1 MPLYKHCHINSLSEL
16 WVWHIV
22 EDEQHLI
29 QNGSLGSN
37 CIKRLKEM
45 THTHQ
50 RKGFLAIRS
59 LLAVANISIDD
70 LRYSNTG
77 KPYLF
82 NGPYLSFS
90 HTRDFAAIAI
100 GTVPIGVDVE
110 RHRSKIKRIAKKF
123 ISPNDQAPSNT
134 IAELT
139 DLWCIKE
146 STYKAVS
153 IPGLQ
158 FNKDILVDLRM
169 SNQEVVRCKDET
181 YDIFR
186 YVWSEHSCAVTVKN
200 QT

>member
-1 MPLYKHCHINSLSEL
+1 MPIYKHCQINPFSEL

-22 EDEQHLI
+22 EDEQHLF

-37 CIKRLKEM
+37 CINRLQAM

-77 KPYLF
+77 KPYLL
-82 NGPYLSFS
+82 NGPYISFS

-123 ISPNDQAPSNT
+123 INPKDQAPLNT
-134 IAELT
+134 IADLT

-146 STYKAVS
+146 SIYKAVS

-158 FNKDILVDLRM
+158 FNKDILVDLRP
-169 SNQEVVRCKDET
+169 SNQEIVRCKEET

-186 YVWSEHSCAVTVKN
+186 YVFNEHSCAVTVKKKS
-200 QT
+200 

>member
-1 MPLYKHCHINSLSEL
+1 
-16 WVWHIV
+16 
-22 EDEQHLI
+22 
-29 QNGSLGSN
+29 
-37 CIKRLKEM
+37 M

-77 KPYLF
+77 KPYLL
-82 NGPYLSFS
+82 NGPYISFS
-90 HTRDFAAIAI
+90 HTIDFAAIAI

-123 ISPNDQAPSNT
+123 INPKDQAPLNT
-134 IAELT
+134 IADLT

-146 STYKAVS
+146 SIYKAVS

-158 FNKDILVDLRM
+158 FNKDILVDLRP
-169 SNQEVVRCKDET
+169 SNQEVVRCKEET

-186 YVWSEHSCAVTVKN
+186 YVWNEHSCAVTVKKKS
-200 QT
+200 